1 MQHGMGVLGSG
12 MPRGLGPLTTCTCLG
27 DSCKPGSC
35 SCSGLAKGPQG
46 VCLPR
51 CVSSRWILEETGLGQ
66 A

>member
-1 MQHGMGVLGSG
+1 M
-12 MPRGLGPLTTCTCLG
+12 RAGPFLLLATCLG

-51 CVSSRWILEETGLGQ
+51 CVSSQWVLEETGLGQ